1 MMASRGIFRPQRH
14 TIIDFTNFCL
24 CLFSIIQNFFVYI
37 LILYSFHRYDGCSRN
52 VFRHEDLK
60 DCVELSKI
68 RDHFIFNVESVGALL
83 PEDIVTMA
91 LDVLEE
97 KCQVFIDILEQ
108 K

>member
-1 MMASRGIFRPQRH
+1 MASQRH

-24 CLFSIIQNFFVYI
+24 CLFSIIQKIFVYI
-37 LILYSFHRYDGCSRN
+37 LISRIFYFFHRYDGCSRN

>member
-1 MMASRGIFRPQRH
+1 M
-14 TIIDFTNFCL
+14 
-24 CLFSIIQNFFVYI
+24 
-37 LILYSFHRYDGCSRN
+37 
-52 VFRHEDLK
+52 
-60 DCVELSKI
+60 SKI

-108 K
+108 KQ